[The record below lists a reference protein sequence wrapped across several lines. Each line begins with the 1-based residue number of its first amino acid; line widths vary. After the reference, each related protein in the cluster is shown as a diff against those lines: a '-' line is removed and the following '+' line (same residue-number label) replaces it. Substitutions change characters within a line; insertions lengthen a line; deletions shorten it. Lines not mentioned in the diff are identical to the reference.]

1 MAKKTGID
9 LPGEIKGSVPTDISD
24 NPTNLYAF
32 AIGQHTLTVSPLQTS
47 VCLSAFANHG
57 HVLKPQIVK
66 TIANLEPTTDP
77 NFTKFLY
84 RDYFTAVGL
93 NFPLFTEAQEKEI
106 QPLIKSTPSEVVQEI
121 YLPEEIRT
129 FLLGGLLDVV
139 NGARGTARPATIR
152 TLHEK
157 PILKREYE
165 EMRPTFGGK
174 TSTAEAF
181 YRPFLNRSR
190 KPVICN
196 HAWFGAIG
204 FSNTETL
211 DADLVVI
218 VYLRYADYGKEAAL
232 IASRLLKKWRTLN
245 NP

>member
-1 MAKKTGID
+1 M
-9 LPGEIKGSVPTDISD
+9 
-24 NPTNLYAF
+24 
-32 AIGQHTLTVSPLQTS
+32 
-47 VCLSAFANHG
+47 
-57 HVLKPQIVK
+57 
-66 TIANLEPTTDP
+66 
-77 NFTKFLY
+77 
-84 RDYFTAVGL
+84 
-93 NFPLFTEAQEKEI
+93 
-106 QPLIKSTPSEVVQEI
+106 VQEI